1 MCGGALER
9 RGESPGRAALAAW
22 LVPQHDVYVYARRR
36 VRTLAGAAGQVLVC
50 AVRIEALNSQLL
62 WDR

>member
-9 RGESPGRAALAAW
+9 RGGSPGRAALAAW
-22 LVPQHDVYVYARRR
+22 LVQQHDVYVCARGRM
-36 VRTLAGAAGQVLVC
+36 RTLEGAAGQVLVR

>member
-1 MCGGALER
+1 MCEDAVER

-22 LVPQHDVYVYARRR
+22 LLLRQDVYVCARGR
-36 VRTLAGAAGQVLVC
+36 VRTLEGVAGQVLVR